1 MAAAVVCLSGSA
13 SLCAASPL
21 DDDSDARASIAERT
35 ANIGSDIVFRALAL
49 LGVPYHYGGD
59 DALHGFDCSGLVRRV
74 FADLLNWDLPHR
86 SDQLVREGRP
96 VAVSELEA
104 GDLLFFN
111 TRRHP
116 FSHVAIYIGDGRF
129 VHAPGRGTM
138 VRIDGLDEPYWQHH
152 FNGARRL
159 LSAPAADGTV
169 AAPVLAATTAP
180 RPKAKK

>member
-1 MAAAVVCLSGSA
+1 MSGSA